1 MNRNERMLLEHIRPV
16 TDEDRE
22 KLPMFSYS
30 RLEQYKNC
38 PMSYKLKYVD
48 QKTTDDTSLALELG
62 SLCHYVLETKG
73 KMLKEDGVVRYSE
86 LDEILN
92 NGVVIEPEHIEW
104 KTIEA
109 EKNSAMLT
117 PQIKPEKRMLGV
129 SQLQRKYLEEWCR
142 VDKNSGM
149 DYSQKIKLFWKKI
162 VMTEMEDDDWSP
174 EYFERYFEFVFDDRA
189 ILHGYIDRIDMQ
201 NGMYRV
207 VDYKTS
213 KKVYDQS
220 KIATSLQFGIY
231 GIAALLE
238 FGQLPIEYQYRFVLL
253 NEKQNALSLG
263 WEKRLIKN
271 LTDLFNCIEHDHK
284 ESEFIPSPSP
294 LCHWCNYCKH
304 NPQATAYKN
313 ECQYYSL
320 WTPEKK
326 IYTVNRKW
334 GEEVKNAER
343 IAKFNW

>member
-1 MNRNERMLLEHIRPV
+1 MSRNERMLLEHIRPV

-38 PMSYKLKYVD
+38 PMAYKLKYVD
-48 QKTTDDTSLALELG
+48 EKTTEDTSLALELG

-73 KMLKEDGVVRYSE
+73 KMLKEDGIVNYEVLSNL
-86 LDEILN
+86 LDQGLVNANEDS
-92 NGVVIEPEHIEW
+92 
-104 KTIEA
+104 T
-109 EKNSAMLT
+109 
-117 PQIKPEKRMLGV
+117 KPTEQMLGV
-129 SQLQRKYLEEWCR
+129 NALRPKYWEEWGKT
-142 VDKNSGM
+142 DKGSGM
-149 DYSQKIKLFWKKI
+149 NYDDKIRLFKDTVIK
-162 VMTEMEDDDWSP
+162 TEMEDDDWSP
-174 EYFERYFEFVFDDRA
+174 EYFERYFEFVWDNKV
-189 ILHGYIDRIDMQ
+189 ILHGFIDRIDMQ

-220 KIATSLQFGIY
+220 KLSTSLQFSIY
-231 GIAALLE
+231 GLGILLE
-238 FGQLPIEYQYRFVLL
+238 FGQLPVEYQYRFVLL
-253 NEKQNALSLG
+253 NEKQNALSLN
-263 WEKRLIKN
+263 WEKRALKN

-284 ESEFIPSPSP
+284 EDEFIPSPSP

-326 IYTVNRKW
+326 VYTVNRKW

>member
-1 MNRNERMLLEHIRPV
+1 MSSRAERMLLEHIRPV

-48 QKTTDDTSLALELG
+48 EKTTTDTSLALELG

-73 KMLKEDGVVRYSE
+73 KMLKEDGIVRYSE
-86 LDEILN
+86 LDEMLN
-92 NGVVIEPEHIEW
+92 NGVIIEPEHIEW
-104 KTIEA
+104 ETIEA
-109 EKNSAMLT
+109 ERNSAMFS
-117 PQIKPEKRMLGV
+117 PHVKPEKRMLGV
-129 SQLQRKYLEEWCR
+129 SQLQRKYLEEWCK

-162 VMTEMEDDDWSP
+162 VMTEMENDIWTA
-174 EYFERYFEFVFDDRA
+174 EYFEHYFEFVFDDRA
-189 ILHGYIDRIDMQ
+189 ILHGFVDRIDLMD
-201 NGMYRV
+201 GFYRC

-213 KKVYDQS
+213 KKTYDDS
-220 KIATSLQFGIY
+220 KLNTSLQFGIY
-231 GIAALLE
+231 NMAVLLE
-238 FGQLPIEYQYRFVLL
+238 FGQLPIQSLYRFILL
-253 NEKQNALSLG
+253 DKSQQALSVG

-271 LTDLFNCIEHDHK
+271 LQDLFNCIQYDK
-284 ESEFIPSPSP
+284 DNDLFKPVPSP
-294 LCHWCNYCKH
+294 LCHWCNYCSHNGNAGKYKH
-304 NPQATAYKN
+304 

-326 IYTVNRKW
+326 TFQVNREWSPEDPLRNRKL
-334 GEEVKNAER
+334 
-343 IAKFNW
+343 IF

>member
-1 MNRNERMLLEHIRPV
+1 MTRNERILLEHIRPV
-16 TDEDRE
+16 TNEDR
-22 KLPMFSYS
+22 KNLPMFSYS

-73 KMLKEDGVVRYSE
+73 KMLKEDGVVNYEVLSNL
-86 LDEILN
+86 LDQGLVNANEDS
-92 NGVVIEPEHIEW
+92 
-104 KTIEA
+104 T
-109 EKNSAMLT
+109 
-117 PQIKPEKRMLGV
+117 KPTEQMLGV
-129 SQLQRKYLEEWCR
+129 NALRPKYWEEWGKT
-142 VDKNSGM
+142 DKGSGM
-149 DYSQKIKLFWKKI
+149 NYDDKIRLFKDTVI
-162 VMTEMEDDDWSP
+162 RTEMEDDDWSP
-174 EYFERYFEFVFDDRA
+174 EYFEHEFSFVFDDRV
-189 ILHGYIDRIDMQ
+189 ILHGFVDRIDMQ

-284 ESEFIPSPSP
+284 EDEFIPSPSP

-304 NPQATAYKN
+304 NPNAKQYKHL
-313 ECQYYSL
+313 CDYYSL
-320 WTPEKK
+320 WTPTNKT
-326 IYTVNRKW
+326 YSVNRRW
-334 GEEVKNAER
+334 GEEPKNGGR
-343 IAKFNW
+343 KLIF